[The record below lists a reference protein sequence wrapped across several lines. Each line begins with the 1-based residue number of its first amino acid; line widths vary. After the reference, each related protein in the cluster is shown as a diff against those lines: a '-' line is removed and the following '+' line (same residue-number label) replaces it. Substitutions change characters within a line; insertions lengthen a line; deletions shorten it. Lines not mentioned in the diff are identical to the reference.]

1 MLDLMFLGSRA
12 PWGRSEDRCD
22 GDGSEADGAKPPVK
36 PGPMLPVLGVLVFP
50 NTSAL
55 VIPPSSG
62 LRINQARRW
71 PGRSCPA
78 YRISFALRIAGGAIA
93 SRAVFFRTGQT
104 KVLHPLALGARRGGL
119 PVWVHFGTRYFGT
132 RLALGNGNVALAETH
147 RQ

>member
-62 LRINQARRW
+62 FRIHQARRW

-78 YRISFALRIAGGAIA
+78 YRIGFAPWIGGAVQAWREQFFPDWLIGSSSSIGSGRAARQA
-93 SRAVFFRTGQT
+93 SAWG
-104 KVLHPLALGARRGGL
+104 ALWTSLLWGAAGVR
-119 PVWVHFGTRYFGT
+119 
-132 RLALGNGNVALAETH
+132 
-147 RQ
+147 

>member
-36 PGPMLPVLGVLVFP
+36 PAPMLPVLGVLVFL

-55 VIPPSSG
+55 VNPPSSG
-62 LRINQARRW
+62 LRIDQAPRW

-78 YRISFALRIAGGAIA
+78 YRIGFVLRIGGGVIA
-93 SRAVFFRTGQT
+93 SRAVFSGLVRRKFFIHWLLARGAVAFR
-104 KVLHPLALGARRGGL
+104 
-119 PVWVHFGTRYFGT
+119 FGCT
-132 RLALGNGNVALAETH
+132 LVV
-147 RQ
+147 

>member
-93 SRAVFFRTGQT
+93 SRAVFSGLVRRKFFIHWLLARGAAGFRFGYT
-104 KVLHPLALGARRGGL
+104 LGRGTLGRGWH
-119 PVWVHFGTRYFGT
+119 WVTAT
-132 RLALGNGNVALAETH
+132 
-147 RQ
+147 

>member
-1 MLDLMFLGSRA
+1 MLDLMFWGSRA

-55 VIPPSSG
+55 VNPPSSG
-62 LRINQARRW
+62 LRINKARRR

-78 YRISFALRIAGGAIA
+78 YRIGFAPRIGGGAIA
-93 SRAVFFRTGQT
+93 SRAVFSGLVRRKFFIHWLLARGAVDFRFGRT
-104 KVLHPLALGARRGGL
+104 LGLGTLGRGWH
-119 PVWVHFGTRYFGT
+119 WVTAT
-132 RLALGNGNVALAETH
+132 
-147 RQ
+147 

>member
-36 PGPMLPVLGVLVFP
+36 PGPMLPVLGVLVFLD
-50 NTSAL
+50 TSAL

-71 PGRSCPA
+71 PGRFCPA
-78 YRISFALRIAGGAIA
+78 YRIGFAPWIGGGAVVE
-93 SRAVFFRTGQT
+93 RAVFSGLVNRKFFIHWLWTRGTAGFRLGR
-104 KVLHPLALGARRGGL
+104 ALELGTLGRGWHWVTAR
-119 PVWVHFGTRYFGT
+119 
-132 RLALGNGNVALAETH
+132 
-147 RQ
+147 